1 MILLIYVKI
10 THVGSF
16 LPHLSEAR
24 GIKILEVWMKKSKYV
39 FIWILPVLVLCVC
52 LYYFIN
58 SAWIFAT
65 YSDQLMMEEALFYL
79 LNGIIYF
86 MILLFLTSIAI
97 ALTIFTYKR
106 SKKKENDI
114 ERD

>member
-1 MILLIYVKI
+1 
-10 THVGSF
+10 
-16 LPHLSEAR
+16 
-24 GIKILEVWMKKSKYV
+24 MKKSKYV

-58 SAWIFAT
+58 SAWILAT

-79 LNGIIYF
+79 LNGKIYF

-106 SKKKENDI
+106 SKKKENDT